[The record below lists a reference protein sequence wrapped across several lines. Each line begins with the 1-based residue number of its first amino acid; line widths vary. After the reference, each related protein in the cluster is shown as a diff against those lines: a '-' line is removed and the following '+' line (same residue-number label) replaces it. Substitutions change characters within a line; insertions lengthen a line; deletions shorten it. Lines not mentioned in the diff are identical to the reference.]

1 MDAMKALQNRVLAG
15 IGPRMSGVYS
25 GFVIALLSLTQL
37 MVALDF
43 HFGKLAVVLFMKGA
57 RLTLAYS
64 HERAPAVSQDT
75 RSIACVKAQ
84 HRTTSDQCAR
94 QLPTDVAGCTNCG

>member
-1 MDAMKALQNRVLAG
+1 
-15 IGPRMSGVYS
+15 MSGAYS
-25 GFVIALLSLTQL
+25 ASVIALLSLTQL

-64 HERAPAVSQDT
+64 HDRAPAVSQDT
-75 RSIACVKAQ
+75 QGIGSAKA
-84 HRTTSDQCAR
+84 HRTASAESAR
-94 QLPTDVAGCTNCG
+94 RLPKDAAGCANCG

>member
-1 MDAMKALQNRVLAG
+1 
-15 IGPRMSGVYS
+15 MSGAYS
-25 GFVIALLSLTQL
+25 ASVIALLSLTQL

-64 HERAPAVSQDT
+64 HDRAPAVSQDT
-75 RSIACVKAQ
+75 RSAACVKA
-84 HRTTSDQCAR
+84 HRTTSDPCAR
-94 QLPTDVAGCTNCG
+94 QLPTDVAGCANCG

>member
-1 MDAMKALQNRVLAG
+1 
-15 IGPRMSGVYS
+15 MSVAYS
-25 GFVIALLSLTQL
+25 ASMISLLSLAQL

-64 HERAPAVSQDT
+64 HDRAPAVSRDMQ
-75 RSIACVKAQ
+75 SIACAKA
-84 HRTTSDQCAR
+84 HRTTSEQSAHR
-94 QLPTDVAGCTNCG
+94 LPKDVAGCANCG

>member
-15 IGPRMSGVYS
+15 IGPRMSVAYS
-25 GFVIALLSLTQL
+25 ASVIALLSLAQL

-64 HERAPAVSQDT
+64 HDRAPAVSQGT
-75 RSIACVKAQ
+75 RSITCAKAN
-84 HRTTSDQCAR
+84 RTTSDPCAQ
-94 QLPTDVAGCTNCG
+94 QLPTDVAGCVNCG